1 MGREVGGG
9 FRIGNTCT
17 PVADSCWSMAK
28 PMQYCKV
35 KNELKN
41 KEKNETKIFATKRK
55 KSLTGRYKIECVI
68 LILIMIYF
76 FLILNSPRS

>member
-1 MGREVGGG
+1 MCIY
-9 FRIGNTCT
+9 RIFIHYSLILL
-17 PVADSCWSMAK
+17 VFLIHIF
-28 PMQYCKV
+28 KV
-35 KNELKN
+35 LLTLHLLNIFKKA
-41 KEKNETKIFATKRK
+41 KNETKIFATKRK